1 MTRGGSRGRGGPPN
15 QVNTRTRI
23 TRNNPVG
30 PAPTPV
36 ALHQASNSAEMC
48 SFCSTVVGNDAVGCD
63 KCAAWFHPKT
73 QCTGLSSRA
82 IECIQSEGG
91 DGVRF
96 VCSACR
102 CASSTTAAGGS
113 HSSSAAPDN
122 EALSQLHQ
130 IVKSLAESIALLTTK
145 VNTLCNAGQGT
156 INHERQGIFNRES
169 LFTEMREFDERRK
182 RRESIIV
189 KGFRTTTDPLFVNA
203 FTDISRA
210 LINRTVT
217 PENVYC
223 INRDTGMYRVTVSDN
238 EVRRNILSES
248 KRLKDISEYR
258 QVYISRDLTYMQRQ
272 EERTRRAER
281 VSRLYNEQGGNSG
294 SSPSRVDNV
303 ASRALSSSNL

>member
-15 QVNTRTRI
+15 QVNTRTRN

-30 PAPTPV
+30 PASAPV
-36 ALHQASNSAEMC
+36 ILDQASNSAEMC
-48 SFCSTVVGNDAVGCD
+48 SLCSTAVGNDAVGCD
-63 KCAAWFHPKT
+63 KCSAWFHPKT

-82 IECIQSEGG
+82 IECILSEGG

-102 CASSTTAAGGS
+102 CASSTTAAGS
-113 HSSSAAPDN
+113 SSSAPDS

-145 VNTLCNAGQGT
+145 VNTLCNSVSGT
-156 INHERQGIFNRES
+156 TSHERQGIFNRES

-189 KGFRTTTDPLFVNA
+189 KGVRTTTDPLFVNA

-281 VSRLYNEQGGNSG
+281 VSRLYNEQVGNSG